1 MEYTAPLERS
11 ASANYAKHIFYHHI
25 NDISIFI
32 EDTEQVVSKVF
43 LTLLQP
49 HLGNIRLE
57 KIFPLG
63 GRTAVIEKAKQETN
77 KKNIFIVDGDLYL
90 LCGEYRPL
98 PDNVIRLEKYSIE
111 NYLIT
116 DIDTIYSYVDSNIT
130 SHDKPSIIDKLD
142 IESWLNQQAEFEELY
157 YLFALSHKCQSGII
171 TTGRNFCN
179 FTTNFKDF
187 YPCSNKIQE
196 IYSSVKSDLITKGK
210 FKDNDDLELSLKE
223 MKESFSNSFDAIKY
237 INGKLL
243 IQLLF
248 NLIQDKFSKFRFTKD
263 VAKNQLAKHCPCY
276 VFEPIANLIKIQFE
290 YHSKP

>member
-32 EDTEQVVSKVF
+32 EDKEQVVSKVF

-49 HLGNIRLE
+49 HLGDIRLE

-63 GRTAVIEKAKQETN
+63 SRTAVIEKAKQETN

-90 LCGEYRPL
+90 LCGEYNPL

-116 DIDTIYSYVDSNIT
+116 DINTIYDYMDNNIIL
-130 SHDKPSIIDKLD
+130 HDKYSIIDKLD
-142 IESWLNQQAEFEELY
+142 IKNWLTQQAKFEELY
-157 YLFALSHKCQSGII
+157 YLFAISHKCQSGII
-171 TTGRNFCN
+171 TTGRNFCD
-179 FTTNFKDF
+179 FTTDFKDF
-187 YPCSNKIQE
+187 YPCDNKIQE
-196 IYSSVKSDLITKGK
+196 IYSSVKSDLITKGN
-210 FKDNDDLELSLKE
+210 FKDNDDLELSLNE
-223 MKESFSNSFDAIKY
+223 MKESFSNSFDVIKY
-237 INGKLL
+237 VNGKLL

-248 NLIQDKFSKFRFTKD
+248 NLIQNKFSKFRFKKD
-263 VAKNQLAKHCPCY
+263 VAKNQLAKLCPSY
-276 VFEPIANLIKIQFE
+276 VFEPIANRIKIQLE
-290 YHSKP
+290 YHGNP

>member
-63 GRTAVIEKAKQETN
+63 GITAVIEKAKQETN

-237 INGKLL
+237 VNGKLL

-276 VFEPIANLIKIQFE
+276 VFEPIANRIKIQFE

>member
-32 EDTEQVVSKVF
+32 EDKEQVVSKVF

-49 HLGNIRLE
+49 HLGDIRLE

-63 GRTAVIEKAKQETN
+63 SRTAVIEKAKQETN

-90 LCGEYRPL
+90 LCGEYNPL

-116 DIDTIYSYVDSNIT
+116 DISTIYDYVDINIT
-130 SHDKPSIIDKLD
+130 SHDKHSIIDKLD
-142 IESWLNQQAEFEELY
+142 IKSWLNKQAEFKELY

-171 TTGRNFCN
+171 TTGRNLCD
-179 FTTNFKDF
+179 FTTDFKDF
-187 YPCSNKIQE
+187 YPCSNKIQK
-196 IYSSVKSDLITKGK
+196 ISSSIKSDLIKKGK

-237 INGKLL
+237 VNGKLL

-263 VAKNQLAKHCPCY
+263 VAKNQLAKHCPHY
-276 VFEPIANLIKIQFE
+276 VFEPIANRIKIQLE